1 MISNYNFN
9 NVGDYLTSIYDN
21 YLPNLTKYDYA
32 ILAIHTFKF
41 SLAVSNFVALIRTG
55 HLTSSPYKYT
65 FFTGISISDD
75 IFSIYRQV
83 TKVSYGVYDE
93 VINVASLLVTTASSL
108 ALTHT
113 VANQFERLFNEISSS
128 KAEHQKAF
136 DETSKQSIE
145 GANVLTTII
154 LPTVVEGSELSN
166 SDSEFKSASQPQV
179 YASKIHEC
187 VESESKLTKS
197 QAHIG
202 TQDYLFFFMNNAK
215 SFTQIQEII
224 EKKGFDYNLLKP
236 QIITI
241 SVNVVM
247 YFGYN
252 KYMYPKLPSSIV
264 GNDKASATFKLV
276 VNTVASIAVTSVLTF
291 GDKLY
296 NLAYNELFGQASSAD
311 KKDAEKSLNSQN
323 SHDVPKEIEQHDDN
337 NHTGHEEL

>member
-1 MISNYNFN
+1 MTNNYNFSN
-9 NVGDYLTSIYDN
+9 IGDYLTSIYDN

-41 SLAVSNFVALIRTG
+41 SLAVSHFVALIRTG
-55 HLTSSPYKYT
+55 HFMSSPYKYT

-75 IFSIYRQV
+75 IFSVYRQV

-113 VANQFERLFNEISSS
+113 VTNQFERLFNEINYS

-136 DETSKQSIE
+136 DEASKLSIE
-145 GANVLTTII
+145 GSNVLTTIR
-154 LPTVVEGSELSN
+154 LPTVVEGSELST
-166 SDSEFKSASQPQV
+166 SGAEFKSASQPQI
-179 YASKIHEC
+179 YAGKINEC
-187 VESESKLTKS
+187 VENESKLAKS
-197 QAHIG
+197 HAHIG
-202 TQDYLFFFMNNAK
+202 TQDYLFFFINNAK

-224 EKKGFDYNLLKP
+224 GKEGFDYNLLKP
-236 QIITI
+236 QIVTI
-241 SVNVVM
+241 SVNAVM

-252 KYMYPKLPSSIV
+252 KYMCPKLPSSIV
-264 GNDKASATFKLV
+264 GNDKVSATFKLI
-276 VNTVASIAVTSVLTF
+276 VNTVASITVTSVLTF

-296 NLAYNELFGQASSAD
+296 NLTYNELFGQVSRTD

-323 SHDVPKEIEQHDDN
+323 SHDVPKEIEQHNDGYTN
-337 NHTGHEEL
+337 HEEL